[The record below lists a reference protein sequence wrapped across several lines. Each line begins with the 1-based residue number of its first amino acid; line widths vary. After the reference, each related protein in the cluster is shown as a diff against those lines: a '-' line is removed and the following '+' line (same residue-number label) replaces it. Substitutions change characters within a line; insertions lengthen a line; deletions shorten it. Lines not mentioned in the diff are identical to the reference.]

1 LKPGGANLPKPC
13 ILYEV
18 VMLQTLKMA
27 FRDLGRNR
35 RRSFFSALAVGV
47 GLALLIL
54 MSSVVAGEMGGAIEN
69 AIKLQSGHIQIR
81 AATYDEN
88 KSSLKWED
96 LVANPDEITK
106 QIGAMSQ
113 VKAATPRLYASGY
126 LSSGNQSAGAKITGI
141 DPLSPANDPYREGII
156 SGNYLSPDDRDAVL
170 IGKPMAEKLKLKV
183 GDNVGLSLNTADG
196 DVQEQT
202 FTVKGIYTT
211 NTYGFDNAT
220 VFLPLTKVQAM
231 TRTENHA
238 SAIFIL
244 LKDTSMTDTVIPA
257 LSVPANLEVKSWKDL
272 NALFVEWEAM
282 AQSYISI
289 FYVII
294 LAITASVIINTLI
307 MSVYERTR
315 EIGILSA
322 IGMRGGGILT
332 LFLAES
338 SMLAVG
344 GVIIGVIVGVLAT
357 LYFNVNGFYIGNM
370 GLSGIAITD
379 TIYAKLT
386 INNVINLT
394 IMTFIVTILAGLYPA
409 VMASRMQPVEALR
422 AEK

>member
-1 LKPGGANLPKPC
+1 MMQ
-13 ILYEV
+13 I
-18 VMLQTLKMA
+18 LKMA

-35 RRSFFSALAVGV
+35 RRSFFSALAVGG

-54 MSSVVAGEMGGAIEN
+54 MSSVIEGEMGSAIES
-69 AIKLQSGHIQIR
+69 AINLQTGHIQIR

-96 LVANPDEITK
+96 LVADPDEIATK
-106 QIGAMSQ
+106 IAALNQ
-113 VKAATPRLYASGY
+113 VKAATPRLYASGF
-126 LSSGNQSAGAKITGI
+126 LSSGTQSASAKITGI
-141 DPLSPANDPYREGII
+141 DPLSPASDPYREGII
-156 SGNYLSPDDRDAVL
+156 SGNYLNPDDRDAVL
-170 IGKPMAEKLKLKV
+170 IGKPMAEKLNLKV

-196 DVQEQT
+196 NVQDQT

-211 NTYGFDNAT
+211 GTYGFDSGT
-220 VFLPLTKVQAM
+220 VFLPLAKVQAM

-238 SAIFIL
+238 STVYVL
-244 LKDTSMTDTVIPA
+244 LKDTAMTDAVVPA
-257 LSVPANLEVKSWKDL
+257 LSVSSNLEIKTWKDL
-272 NALFVEWEAM
+272 NALFVEYESF
-282 AQSYISI
+282 AQSYIAI
-289 FYVII
+289 FYMII
-294 LAITASVIINTLI
+294 LAISASVIINTLI

-322 IGMRGGGILT
+322 IGMRGGRIMM

-344 GVIIGVIVGVLAT
+344 GVIMGLIIGVLAT
-357 LYFNVNGFYIGNM
+357 LYFNINGFYIGDM
-370 GLSGIAITD
+370 GLNGMTIAD

-386 INNVINLT
+386 VDNLVNLT
-394 IMTFIVTILAGLYPA
+394 IMTFVVTILAGLYPA

-422 AEK
+422 TEK

>member
-1 LKPGGANLPKPC
+1 M
-13 ILYEV
+13 I
-18 VMLQTLKMA
+18 QTLKMA

-54 MSSVVAGEMGGAIEN
+54 MASVIEGEMGGAIEN

-96 LVANPDEITK
+96 LVANPDEIAN
-106 QIGAMSQ
+106 QIAALNQ
-113 VKAATPRLYASGY
+113 VKAATPRLYASGF
-126 LSSGNQSAGAKITGI
+126 LSAGNQSAGAKITGI
-141 DPLSPANDPYREGII
+141 DPLSAASNPYREGII
-156 SGNYLSPDDRDAVL
+156 SGNYLNPDDHDSVL
-170 IGKPMAEKLKLKV
+170 IGRPMAEKLNLKV

-196 DVQEQT
+196 NVQEQT

-211 NTYGFDNAT
+211 NTYAFDSST

-238 SAIFIL
+238 SAIFVL
-244 LKDTSMTDTVIPA
+244 LNDTAQTDIVAPA
-257 LSVPANLEVKSWKDL
+257 LSVSSNLEIKTWKDL

-282 AQSYISI
+282 AQSYIGI
-289 FYVII
+289 FYMVI

-322 IGMRGGGILT
+322 IGMRSWRIMM

-338 SMLAVG
+338 SMLAIG
-344 GVIIGVIVGVLAT
+344 GVVIGLIVGVLGT
-357 LYFNVNGFYIGNM
+357 MYFNVNGFYIGNM
-370 GLSGIAITD
+370 GLSGIVITD

-386 INNVINLT
+386 VDNLTNLT
-394 IMTFIVTILAGLYPA
+394 IMTFVVTMLAGLYPA